1 MNNPRNEI
9 LQKKKTIEIST
20 NITIYIL
27 TIKPVCL
34 SGCGRTWSETGCR
47 RLYLAAWGREEKE
60 GTERK
65 LVRVIDFLIAV
76 VVKDF
81 SAAVWWDGQGR
92 ELDDP
97 VGRLKRHCR
106 YPNPR
111 EVLKNRVN
119 TNGWRRY

>member
-1 MNNPRNEI
+1 MPFGVWADLVGDWVYN
-9 LQKKKTIEIST
+9 
-20 NITIYIL
+20 
-27 TIKPVCL
+27 
-34 SGCGRTWSETGCR
+34 CR

-97 VGRLKRHCR
+97 VCRLKRHCS

>member
-1 MNNPRNEI
+1 M
-9 LQKKKTIEIST
+9 
-20 NITIYIL
+20 
-27 TIKPVCL
+27 CL
-34 SGCGRTWSETGCR
+34 SGCGRTWSETGCTTVDGFILLRGGGR
-47 RLYLAAWGREEKE
+47 REKE

-97 VGRLKRHCR
+97 VCRLKRHCS